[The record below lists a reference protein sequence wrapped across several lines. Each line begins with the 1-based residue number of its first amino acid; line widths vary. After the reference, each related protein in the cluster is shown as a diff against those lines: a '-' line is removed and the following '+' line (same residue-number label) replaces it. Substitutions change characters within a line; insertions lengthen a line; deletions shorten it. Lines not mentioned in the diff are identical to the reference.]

1 MIIMDPIS
9 LLYLFF
15 VSWVSTVTWL
25 KTRAHHISWEICHL
39 ISMSPSWNLIKAEN
53 VTATPVSHAYSVP
66 GSLSPCECLCSTREP
81 ACVQALPSISPCILT
96 APLSLKIVSH
106 EVHLSIH
113 RFCFDSDSRR
123 LLFRWL
129 LRPPFVDDNLML
141 VIDEH
146 LLFILNFIKN

>member
-1 MIIMDPIS
+1 
-9 LLYLFF
+9 
-15 VSWVSTVTWL
+15 
-25 KTRAHHISWEICHL
+25 
-39 ISMSPSWNLIKAEN
+39 MSPSWNLIKAEN

-113 RFCFDSDSRR
+113 RFCFDSDSRC

-146 LLFILNFIKN
+146 LLFISLTTQLPVALYLSRPQPSSFRTQASGQICDVSNTMHTVISCP